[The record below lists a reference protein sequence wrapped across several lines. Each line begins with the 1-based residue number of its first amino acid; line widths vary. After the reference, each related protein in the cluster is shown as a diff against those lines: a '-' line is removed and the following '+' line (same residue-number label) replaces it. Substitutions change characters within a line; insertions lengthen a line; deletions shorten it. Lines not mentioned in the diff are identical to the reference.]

1 MCETLAKGTITT
13 VSAERDRTKEH
24 LDPPKHR
31 IRLSDNAM
39 RAHGPGTQRPL
50 VYVQL
55 EVHAQRELRR
65 DRHEEDIGKHTM
77 CAQKKLSA
85 AVRVPEYVAAQRQ
98 RDPCGLH

>member
-1 MCETLAKGTITT
+1 MCQTLAEGTTTT

-24 LDPPKHR
+24 LDPSEHR

-39 RAHGPGTQRPL
+39 RAHGPGAQRPL

-65 DRHEEDIGKHTM
+65 DRHEEDIGKHAM
-77 CAQKKLSA
+77 CAQEKLSSTM
-85 AVRVPEYVAAQRQ
+85 RVPEYVAAQR
-98 RDPCGLH
+98 